1 VTITTV
7 EMTPTQRLARQ
18 RRRAFRES
26 IEAHAVL
33 QKPSADRPVGIK
45 GHEVQTPQPFE
56 VIAKP
61 LPRFVPS
68 MVWPAIPPALGADPT
83 IRQIQKEVVKH
94 YDIELA
100 DMTSDRRTWDVS
112 HPRQVAM
119 YLAKTLTK
127 HSLPYIGR
135 RFGGRDHTNV
145 LHGVRKVAKHLETG
159 SQIARDV
166 ESILIQLT
174 AVSHAGGADSD
185 RDALMAEEDGH
196 STDRQD
202 DSHQRGS
209 GPSGSDHRP
218 GASV

>member
-18 RRRAFRES
+18 RRRAFCKS

-45 GHEVQTPQPFE
+45 GHQPAE
-56 VIAKP
+56 VIATP
-61 LPRFVPS
+61 LPKFVPS
-68 MVWPAIPPALGADPT
+68 MVWPAIPPAFGADPT

-100 DMTSDRRTWDVS
+100 DMTSERRTWDVS

-135 RFGGRDHTNV
+135 RFGGRDHTTV

-185 RDALMAEEDGH
+185 RDALMAEEAGH
-196 STDRQD
+196 LPDRQD
-202 DSHQRGS
+202 DTHQRGS
-209 GPSGSDHRP
+209 SPSGSDHRP